1 MKFFRWDVPCQACLV
16 FSLFLSPAV
25 WYTYKIDCMGDKV
38 AEAGNEIIS
47 LQDGFVLL
55 LLFILFAAVL
65 PPFARLCLT
74 MPRSSE
80 KAGDGGSFC
89 RPFSLW
95 LSGSCLSFWPFIAG
109 AA

>member
-1 MKFFRWDVPCQACLV
+1 MKLFRWDVPCQACLV

-65 PPFARLCLT
+65 PPFVRLCLT

-80 KAGDGGSFC
+80 KSRGRRLFLPAFFFMAFWQL
-89 RPFSLW
+89 PFL
-95 LSGSCLSFWPFIAG
+95 LALYPAP
-109 AA
+109 A